1 MELPPRC
8 AHSFCMR
15 ACLALFVAVL
25 LFGQEGKPAPK
36 PPPAAPAPKLKL
48 RATPLSLQA
57 MLRVML
63 AQERAS
69 RVLAGATVEVIG
81 YEDETVLKL
90 LSLDAAEH
98 TRLNFHIMDKQSQ
111 RELYA
116 FMNQDPSHP
125 APVLFVPKLAGGK
138 VSTADDKWLK

>member
-1 MELPPRC
+1 
-8 AHSFCMR
+8 MR
-15 ACLALFVAVL
+15 ACLALFGVVL
-25 LFGQEGKPAPK
+25 LSGQEGSPAPK
-36 PPPAAPAPKLKL
+36 PPPAAPTTELKL
-48 RATPLSLQA
+48 LATPLSPQA

-63 AQERAS
+63 FQERAS

-81 YEDETVLKL
+81 YEDEAVLKL
-90 LSLDAAEH
+90 LSLDAANH

-116 FMNQDPSHP
+116 FMHQEPGHP
-125 APVLFVPKLAGGK
+125 TPAQFVPKLAGGK